1 MFDALKKL
9 FAPKEQQP
17 SAPIQYEA
25 QWRLSVQ
32 DDYVE
37 LIDDKGQKSGVH
49 RKELAAVAIKTYD
62 SGPATDDIWWVLISK
77 DLQVACTYPQGA
89 DGEKAVLD
97 WLLALPGFRHE
108 EMIKAMGST
117 QNETFIVWSWD

>member
-17 SAPIQYEA
+17 SASIQYEQ

-89 DGEKAVLD
+89 DGEKAMLD

-108 EMIKAMGST
+108 EMVKAMGST

>member
-17 SAPIQYEA
+17 SASIQYEQ

-108 EMIKAMGST
+108 EMVKAMGST